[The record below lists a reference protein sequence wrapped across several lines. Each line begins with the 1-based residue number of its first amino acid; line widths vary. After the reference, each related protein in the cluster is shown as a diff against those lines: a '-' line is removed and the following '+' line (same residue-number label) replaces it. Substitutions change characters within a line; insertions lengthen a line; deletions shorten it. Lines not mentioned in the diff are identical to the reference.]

1 MKNILLNLYK
11 KPFFNWAKN
20 QFSNTWSII
29 NSMILTLLRFV
40 KKISKIADVSS
51 EFTVVQLF
59 STLKEFANWGRSSW
73 LKINFLKISLEIKV
87 NCNVLHLCDVATYPI
102 MENLK
107 MRNRKIKLLR
117 QNSKDLKVKD
127 FCTFFFLIF
136 FLFSRH
142 QINCKFLNK
151 ELL

>member
-1 MKNILLNLYK
+1 MKNILLNLYQ

-59 STLKEFANWGRSSW
+59 STLKEFANWGSSSW

-87 NCNVLHLCDVATYPI
+87 NCNVLHYVMLLPFYGNYVT
-102 MENLK
+102 ENQIITSKLK
-107 MRNRKIKLLR
+107 RFESERFLYIFLL
-117 QNSKDLKVKD
+117 D
-127 FCTFFFLIF
+127 FFLIF
-136 FLFSRH
+136 ATS
-142 QINCKFLNK
+142 NK
-151 ELL
+151 L

>member
-59 STLKEFANWGRSSW
+59 STLKEFANWGSSSW

-87 NCNVLHLCDVATYPI
+87 NCNVLHLCDVATLLWKI
-102 MENLK
+102 WKCVTEKSNCTTSKLK
-107 MRNRKIKLLR
+107 RFESERFVYIFLLHFFSYFRDIK
-117 QNSKDLKVKD
+117 
-127 FCTFFFLIF
+127 
-136 FLFSRH
+136 
-142 QINCKFLNK
+142 
-151 ELL
+151 

>member
-87 NCNVLHLCDVATYPI
+87 NCNVLHLCDVAT
-102 MENLK
+102 LLWK
-107 MRNRKIKLLR
+107 LRNRKSNYYIKT
-117 QNSKDLKVKD
+117 QKIWKWKISVH
-127 FCTFFFLIF
+127 FSSWFFSYFHDI
-136 FLFSRH
+136 
-142 QINCKFLNK
+142 K
-151 ELL
+151 

>member
-59 STLKEFANWGRSSW
+59 STLKEFANWGSSSW
-73 LKINFLKISLEIKV
+73 LKINFLKISLEIKSKLQ
-87 NCNVLHLCDVATYPI
+87 CASFMWCCYPF

-107 MRNRKIKLLR
+107 MRNRKIKLYY
-117 QNSKDLKVKD
+117 VKTQKIWKWKISVH
-127 FCTFFFLIF
+127 FSSWFFSYFHDI
-136 FLFSRH
+136 
-142 QINCKFLNK
+142 K
-151 ELL
+151 

>member
-11 KPFFNWAKN
+11 KPFFNWTKN

-59 STLKEFANWGRSSW
+59 STLKEFANWGSSSW

-87 NCNVLHLCDVATYPI
+87 NCNVLHLCDVAT
-102 MENLK
+102 LLWK
-107 MRNRKIKLLR
+107 LRNRKSNYYIK
-117 QNSKDLKVKD
+117 NSKVLKVKD

-136 FLFSRH
+136 FLLIFATS
-142 QINCKFLNK
+142 NK
-151 ELL
+151 L

>member
-59 STLKEFANWGRSSW
+59 STLKEFANWGSSSW

-87 NCNVLHLCDVATYPI
+87 NCNVLHLCDVAT
-102 MENLK
+102 LLWK
-107 MRNRKIKLLR
+107 LRNRKSNYYIKT
-117 QNSKDLKVKD
+117 QKIWKWKICVHFSSS
-127 FCTFFFLIF
+127 FF